1 MPQPLPILKRKI
13 QIHLTINKNINKH
26 RKKSK
31 KKIVYQIFFSWNW
44 KLFQFQCLFLW
55 NYYTFL
61 FWCTYKKKKKTEKN
75 FVSNYHHQISSWKYI
90 IKKGLLAFFE
100 EYIYIYFINNWL
112 WNKNSSEDHTF
123 WPQYPWHH
131 QPPIIKFLFLRFLF
145 CFFYHTFSFFFL
157 IFSVPYYKSFLLS
170 SWLQVDFRLISF

>member
-1 MPQPLPILKRKI
+1 MFTKF
-13 QIHLTINKNINKH
+13 
-26 RKKSK
+26 
-31 KKIVYQIFFSWNW
+31 FFSWNW

-90 IKKGLLAFFE
+90 IKKRFACIFRRI
-100 EYIYIYFINNWL
+100 YIYIFHKQLTLEQKFIRRPFY
-112 WNKNSSEDHTF
+112 TF

-145 CFFYHTFSFFFL
+145 CFFYHTFSFFSW
-157 IFSVPYYKSFLLS
+157 FSLS
-170 SWLQVDFRLISF
+170 HIIKAFYFHLDYRLTLDLYLFKKKCFET

>member
-1 MPQPLPILKRKI
+1 MFTKF
-13 QIHLTINKNINKH
+13 
-26 RKKSK
+26 
-31 KKIVYQIFFSWNW
+31 FFSWNW

-61 FWCTYKKKKKTEKN
+61 FWCTYKKKKKDRKKLCVKLSSSDFIMKIYNKKKVCLHFSKN
-75 FVSNYHHQISSWKYI
+75 
-90 IKKGLLAFFE
+90 
-100 EYIYIYFINNWL
+100 IYIYFINNWL

-145 CFFYHTFSFFFL
+145 CFLSYFFVFFL

>member
-1 MPQPLPILKRKI
+1 MFTKF
-13 QIHLTINKNINKH
+13 
-26 RKKSK
+26 
-31 KKIVYQIFFSWNW
+31 FFSWNW

-112 WNKNSSEDHTF
+112 WNKNSSED
-123 WPQYPWHH
+123 
-131 QPPIIKFLFLRFLF
+131 LFIPFDLNTLDTISHLLLNS
-145 CFFYHTFSFFFL
+145 CFYVFFSVFYHTFSFFSW
-157 IFSVPYYKSFLLS
+157 FSLS
-170 SWLQVDFRLISF
+170 HIIKAFYFHLDYRLTLDLYLFKKKCFET

>member
-1 MPQPLPILKRKI
+1 MFTKF
-13 QIHLTINKNINKH
+13 
-26 RKKSK
+26 
-31 KKIVYQIFFSWNW
+31 FFSWNW

-100 EYIYIYFINNWL
+100 EYIYIFHKQLTLEQKFIRRPIY
-112 WNKNSSEDHTF
+112 TF

-145 CFFYHTFSFFFL
+145 CLFYHTFSFFSW
-157 IFSVPYYKSFLLS
+157 FSLS
-170 SWLQVDFRLISF
+170 HIIKAFYFHLDYRLTLDLYLFKKKCFET

>member
-1 MPQPLPILKRKI
+1 MFTKF
-13 QIHLTINKNINKH
+13 
-26 RKKSK
+26 
-31 KKIVYQIFFSWNW
+31 FFSWNW

-100 EYIYIYFINNWL
+100 EYIYIFHKQLTLEQKFIRRPFY
-112 WNKNSSEDHTF
+112 TF

-145 CFFYHTFSFFFL
+145 CFFYHTFSFFSW
-157 IFSVPYYKSFLLS
+157 FSLS
-170 SWLQVDFRLISF
+170 HIIKAFYFHLDYRLTLDLYLFKKKCFET